1 MSILSALS
9 NNELYKIDDQVY
21 FAGNDTDT
29 LISKLKDSG
38 LKKLFIRHD
47 AKLTDLDFLY
57 NLDFLEGLSIPELP
71 KHIDT
76 SPIYALQKLR
86 SLDWNNSSSKLEAKK
101 LKNLETLA
109 FNGDSNIL
117 LDNCNNIKEIF
128 IRELGD
134 FLQLPIMSSVNKLKV
149 LGYKSIN
156 LKNIDKT
163 FPNIDDF
170 SLVSAKKLESI
181 FYLKNLELKVLE
193 LEKINRKCNFGDLI
207 NCKTIEFLYLRTK
220 IDNCEFIEYMP
231 NLKLLFCNEIESG
244 DLNPL
249 FFSTLE
255 KVYIKKISKNST
267 HTKKELKEKF
277 GEWQ

>member
-1 MSILSALS
+1 MSILSILS

-29 LISKLKDSG
+29 LVSKLKDSG

-57 NLDFLEGLSIPELP
+57 KLDFLEGLSIPELP

-76 SPIYALQKLR
+76 SPIYALKKLR
-86 SLDWNNSSSKLEAKK
+86 SLDWNNSSSKLEIKK
-101 LKNLETLA
+101 IKNLETLA

-128 IRELGD
+128 IRELED
-134 FLQLPIMSSVNKLKV
+134 FLQIPIMSSVNKLKV
-149 LGYKSIN
+149 LGYKSTS
-156 LKNIDKT
+156 LKNIDKS

-181 FYLKNLELKVLE
+181 SCLKNLELKVLE
-193 LEKINRKCNFGDLI
+193 LEKINKKINFGDLMH
-207 NCKTIEFLYLRTK
+207 CKKIEFLYLRIK
-220 IDNCEFIEYMP
+220 IDNCKFIEYMP
-231 NLKLLFCNEIESG
+231 NLKLLFCNEIENG

-249 FFSTLE
+249 FFSILE
-255 KVYIKKISKNST
+255 KVYIDKISKNST
-267 HTKKELKEKF
+267 HTRKDLKEKF
-277 GEWQ
+277 GEW